1 MSSKPLFLF
10 VFLLA
15 GCFAGA
21 QLKITSIKQNARKD
35 WLSFSFPFVHGAN
48 KDVARKINTYLQEDV
63 LDNKTI
69 ETGPDKLF
77 RQTRYINNDSIHQS
91 GYSMINYKIVV
102 NNTKLLSIEFEI
114 ESTGAYSTYYNQYY
128 NFDSRTGEVVTLKDI
143 ISYRGR
149 DSLSNFLEKERKK
162 RISAFIKEN
171 YEDSEDSTFIKETY
185 AGCLKKGDVEK
196 IFIKQNS
203 ILFYKELCFP
213 HVARPYDMNLDIV
226 LNFSFLERCLTPN
239 GKKLL
244 PGKNW

>member
-1 MSSKPLFLF
+1 LFLF
-10 VFLLA
+10 AFLLA

-21 QLKITSIKQNARKD
+21 QLKITSIKQNAGRD
-35 WLSFSFPFVHGAN
+35 WLSFSFPFVHAAN
-48 KDVARKINTYLQEDV
+48 KDVGIKINAYLQQV
-63 LDNKTI
+63 ILDNKTI
-69 ETGPDKLF
+69 ETRPDKLF

-91 GYSMINYKIVV
+91 GYSMINYKLGV

-143 ISYRGR
+143 ISRRGR
-149 DSLSNFLEKERKK
+149 DSLSNYLEKERKK

-185 AGCLKKGDVEK
+185 AGCLEKGDVEK
-196 IFIKQNS
+196 IFIKQHS
-203 ILFYKELCFP
+203 IIFYKEYCFP

-226 LNFSFLERCLTPN
+226 LNFSFLKKYFTPY
-239 GKKLL
+239 GKKILT
-244 PGKNW
+244 GKNY